1 MFRMLKILP
10 LLLALGTLG
19 IFATSCGTDHSKVR
33 VVHAS
38 PDSPAIDVA
47 VDGKTVVTNLA
58 FGGVSPATGY
68 LTVTAG
74 NRKVEV
80 RATGTTTD
88 LINSNVSFGS
98 GKQYTAI
105 ASGFMTPPP
114 NSDPN
119 VVGIAA
125 VVLTDDNSAPASGN
139 VKLRVVHDAPGNGV
153 PPSPTCVPPQQ
164 TCLLVALDV
173 YIVAPGGDTSGSPT
187 ISNLAYGQASDYQS
201 VTPTNGQIQVIFTV
215 AGDKT
220 PVINQTYSL
229 TTGQIRTLVTV
240 NVQAGLTMAT
250 TPLLLSDLN

>member
-98 GKQYTAI
+98 GKEYTVL
-105 ASGFMTPPP
+105 ASGFAA
-114 NSDPN
+114 N
-119 VVGIAA
+119 IAA
-125 VVLTDDNSAPASGN
+125 IVLTDDNSAPASGN
-139 VKLRVVHDAPGNGV
+139 FKLRIVHASPSAPAIN
-153 PPSPTCVPPQQ
+153 
-164 TCLLVALDV
+164 LDV
-173 YIVAPGGDTSGSPT
+173 YVVAPGTDITGVSPT
-187 ISNLAYGQASDYQS
+187 ISSLAYGQASGYQTAAAAS
-201 VTPTNGQIQVIFTV
+201 TEVIITA
-215 AGDKT
+215 AGNKT
-220 PVINQTYSL
+220 PIIDQTYDL
-229 TTGQIRTLVTV
+229 TAGQIRTLVVLDNAPGGSV
-240 NVQAGLTMAT
+240 NPI
-250 TPLLLSDLN
+250 PLELADLN